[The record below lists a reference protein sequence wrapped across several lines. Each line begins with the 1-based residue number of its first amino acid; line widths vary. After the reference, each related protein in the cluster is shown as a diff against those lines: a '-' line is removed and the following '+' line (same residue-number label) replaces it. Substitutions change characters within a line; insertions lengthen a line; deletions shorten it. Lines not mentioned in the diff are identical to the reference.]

1 MMDAAKL
8 ITISAF
14 YDTHL
19 ATKFIWHGP
28 VLFYTLQRPQSVA
41 QHFWQTVK
49 TAISG
54 LRQEMHF
61 LFASASPDRV
71 DGGMSEANWVCSTS
85 YVTGEARRSFYDILD
100 SDNPLQRGWCTFYE
114 LMAEHI
120 MAKKIL
126 LDFADWLERI
136 IFSTLLKHRS
146 IAHLYPAPARCKK
159 LVPPPSNDAAAEI
172 LCIRS
177 QFLYVGLK
185 GYDGTNFDNIRMAD
199 FFHTRAKW
207 FYPSRGSTSLRLTSL
222 QTWKQPP
229 SLTTLPDPEV
239 QQLDTLMGAA
249 GKAGVR
255 SKDSR
260 PNRAASASGKPVTNL
275 GSLLENRLI
284 ENWFFF
290 DLFSL
295 FLTPGKR
302 LFGSLMVGLNHCIE
316 SMQ

>member
-8 ITISAF
+8 IAISAF

-28 VLFYTLQRPQSVA
+28 VLFHTLQRPQSVA
-41 QHFWQTVK
+41 QHFWQTVN

-54 LRQEMHF
+54 LRQEMHL
-61 LFASASPDRV
+61 LFASASPDRT

-85 YVTGEARRSFYDILD
+85 YVTGQARRNVYDILG
-100 SDNPLQRGWCTFYE
+100 SDIPLQRGWGTFYE

-126 LDFADWLERI
+126 LDFVDWFERI
-136 IFSTLLKHRS
+136 NFSTLLKNRS
-146 IAHLYPAPARCKK
+146 IAHVYPAPARCKK

-185 GYDGTNFDNIRMAD
+185 GYDGTNFHNIRMAD
-199 FFHTRAKW
+199 FFYTRAKW
-207 FYPSRGSTSLRLTSL
+207 FYPGRGSTSLRLTSL
-222 QTWKQPP
+222 QTWNQLP

-239 QQLDTLMGAA
+239 QQLDALLGAA

-255 SKDSR
+255 SKDLR
-260 PNRAASASGKPVTNL
+260 PNRTASASGKPVSDL
-275 GSLLENRLI
+275 WLLLENRLI

-295 FLTPGKR
+295 FLKPVKKTIWI
-302 LFGSLMVGLNHCIE
+302 SL
-316 SMQ
+316 